1 MENLR
6 KKSKVRKKRKQ
17 KKKEEILNGTYEE
30 KQKKRKSKDQKGTSD
45 DENKAEHKL
54 LRKKVG
60 KQLKKLRKKVDDI
73 DVNNDPLL
81 KKKVKADV
89 AGLGDHI
96 KGELQEEGFID
107 VSCHPDLYSG
117 RVEAD
122 EWDLDIERLC
132 NFDTL
137 RAKKKASKESS
148 ENDDEKKEKEKGL
161 GGMSSGS
168 EEERSE
174 GDSEAEPKNICAST
188 PQKNEIAKAQVLESS
203 DSGSGE
209 ESDGSATED
218 DGKSEKKVKSKK
230 D

>member
-1 MENLR
+1 MGERL
-6 KKSKVRKKRKQ
+6 KQERKQ

-30 KQKKRKSKDQKGTSD
+30 KRKKRKSKDQKGTSD
-45 DENKAEHKL
+45 NENKAEHKL

-73 DVNNDPLL
+73 DVNKDPLL
-81 KKKVKADV
+81 KQNVKADV
-89 AGLGDHI
+89 AGLCDQI

-137 RAKKKASKESS
+137 RAKRKASKESS
-148 ENDDEKKEKEKGL
+148 ENDDEQEEKEGEQKSKGEKKKKEKEKGL
-161 GGMSSGS
+161 GEMSSGS
-168 EEERSE
+168 EGERSD

-188 PQKNEIAKAQVLESS
+188 PQKNEIDKSQVLDSS
-203 DSGSGE
+203 DSG
-209 ESDGSATED
+209 
-218 DGKSEKKVKSKK
+218 
-230 D
+230 

>member
-1 MENLR
+1 MG
-6 KKSKVRKKRKQ
+6 
-17 KKKEEILNGTYEE
+17 KEQILNGTYEE

-81 KKKVKADV
+81 KQNVKADV

-107 VSCHPDLYSG
+107 VSCHPDLYTG
-117 RVEAD
+117 KVEAD

-132 NFDTL
+132 NFDSLKAT
-137 RAKKKASKESS
+137 KKASKNSS
-148 ENDDEKKEKEKGL
+148 NDDEQESEGKKKKSKSERKKKEKEKGL
-161 GGMSSGS
+161 GDMSSGS
-168 EEERSE
+168 E
-174 GDSEAEPKNICAST
+174 GDKSDGGESDVDPKNICASS
-188 PQKNEIAKAQVLESS
+188 PQKNEIAKAEVLDSS
-203 DSGSGE
+203 DSDGDG
-209 ESDGSATED
+209 SDGSTT
-218 DGKSEKKVKSKK
+218 
-230 D
+230 